1 MKIKNLLTAGL
12 FSLCASFIISSHS
25 LFADGIDQL
34 NMGIG
39 EDNVFSD
46 ATPTA
51 FTYPVIKAGKST
63 MIPVAYSTLPPPIS
77 HAVEE
82 YLPITTEKN
91 DCTECHDRQ
100 NKIGK
105 TEHRTGKKIPMP
117 ANHYGG
123 FNGKG
128 DKEEVSGSR
137 YTCTQCHVPQ
147 SGAKPLIENTYSK

>member
-1 MKIKNLLTAGL
+1 MNIKILT
-12 FSLCASFIISSHS
+12 SSTLCLCVSF
-25 LFADGIDQL
+25 LFAGPIDQL
-34 NMGIG
+34 NIGIG

-51 FTYPVIKAGKST
+51 FSYPDIKAGKSK
-63 MIPVAYSTLPPPIS
+63 MIPLAYSTVPPLIS
-77 HAVEE
+77 HTVEK
-82 YLPITTEKN
+82 YLPITAEEN
-91 DCTECHDRQ
+91 GCAECHDRQ

-117 ANHYGG
+117 DSHYGG
-123 FNGKG
+123 FKGKG

-147 SGAKPLIENTYSK
+147 SGAKPLIENTYSGGSK

>member
-1 MKIKNLLTAGL
+1 MKKLLLIAL
-12 FSLCASFIISSHS
+12 SIVISSV
-25 LFADGIDQL
+25 LLADGIDQL

-46 ATPTA
+46 ASPVA
-51 FTYPVIKAGKST
+51 FTYPEIKAGKST
-63 MIPVAYSTLPPPIS
+63 MIPLAYSTVPPLVPHSI
-77 HAVEE
+77 EK
-82 YLPITTEKN
+82 YLPITAEEN
-91 DCTECHDRQ
+91 DCTDCHDRQ

-117 ANHYGG
+117 NNHYGG
-123 FNGKG
+123 FRGEG

-147 SGAKPLIENTYSK
+147 SGAKPLVDNTFSKNSTQN